1 MSLTESI
8 LKFNRDRFADMLT
21 RATERQVRDA
31 INNEKISYRDLL
43 VLLSDKAREA
53 LPQLAGRARELTIRR
68 HGKIINFYVP
78 VYLSNECVNNCLYCG
93 FNSSRSIDRTTLD
106 VREIK
111 IEFRSIKKI
120 GFDNVLLLTGEFPK
134 TAGVEYIRQAV
145 GLAKKY
151 FTFVGLE
158 IYPLSV
164 KDYSLLVGEGADG
177 LTVYQ
182 ETYDYDTYTKMH
194 GAGPKKDYRFRL
206 ETPERAAAAGF
217 RKIGLGALLGLS
229 DWKIETAMLA
239 LHLEY
244 LQKKYWKTEFS
255 LGFPRLIP
263 PAADFATPHPATDR
277 DLIHMMCALR
287 LFSPEA
293 GFLLSTREKP
303 SLRDNLIDLCVTQIS
318 AGSKTSPGGY
328 GARDSGEQFHVF
340 DSRSLAEMV
349 KVVKQKG
356 YDPVIKDWDKNF
368 CGTSRGAERESHG

>member
-1 MSLTESI
+1 MSIKNSI
-8 LKFNRDRFADMLT
+8 IGFNHERFADIT
-21 RATERQVRDA
+21 KNASSSRVHDA
-31 INNEKISYRDLL
+31 IYNRRISHYDLL
-43 VLLSDKAREA
+43 ILLSEKAREA
-53 LPQLAGRARELTIRR
+53 LPHIAARAKELTIRR

-78 VYLSNECVNNCLYCG
+78 VYLSNECVNNCVYCG

-106 VREIK
+106 VREIEL
-111 IEFRSIKKI
+111 EFQSIKKI
-120 GFDNVLLLTGEFPK
+120 GFDNVLLLTGEFPE
-134 TAGVEYIRQAV
+134 TAGVEFIRQAI

-164 KDYSLLVGEGADG
+164 TDYSVLVGEGADG

-182 ETYDYDTYTKMH
+182 ETYDYDTYMKMH
-194 GAGPKKDYRFRL
+194 GAGPKRDFWFRL
-206 ETPERAAAAGF
+206 ESPERAAAAGF

-244 LQKKYWKTEFS
+244 LQKKYWETEFT

-263 PAADFATPHPATDR
+263 PAADFAAPLPVTDG

-293 GFLLSTREKP
+293 GFLLSTRENP

-340 DSRSLAEMV
+340 DNRSLAEMV

-368 CGTSRGAERESHG
+368 RGINRGACHESNG